1 MNWRKGTCW
10 SEFVSSWYWISFSAA
25 MEIWNTYNEL
35 LINFRKQNHVLT
47 QNEEKKDMGLSFVD
61 QNQITVYNN
70 KKKPFVT

>member
-1 MNWRKGTCW
+1 
-10 SEFVSSWYWISFSAA
+10 

-35 LINFRKQNHVLT
+35 LINFAEQNHVLT

>member
-1 MNWRKGTCW
+1 
-10 SEFVSSWYWISFSAA
+10 

>member
-1 MNWRKGTCW
+1 MNWRKGTRW
-10 SEFVSSWYWISFSAA
+10 SEFVSSWYWISFSAT

-35 LINFRKQNHVLT
+35 LINFGEQNHVLT